1 MSITL
6 KLTEDLHQKLT
17 DEAARLK
24 VSPAELAVSAIRNWL
39 TVNEANRKSTV
50 REAAMDSIN
59 QNREMLEKL
68 S

>member
-6 KLTEDLHQKLT
+6 ELTEELQRKLT

-24 VSPAELAVSAIRNWL
+24 VSPAELAASALMNWL
-39 TVNEANRKSTV
+39 TMNEASRKSTV

-59 QNREMLEKL
+59 RNREMLEKL

>member
-1 MSITL
+1 MPITL
-6 KLTEDLHQKLT
+6 ELTEELQQKLA

-24 VSPAELAVSAIRNWL
+24 ISPAELAVSALKNWL
-39 TVNEANRKSTV
+39 TMNEANRKSAV